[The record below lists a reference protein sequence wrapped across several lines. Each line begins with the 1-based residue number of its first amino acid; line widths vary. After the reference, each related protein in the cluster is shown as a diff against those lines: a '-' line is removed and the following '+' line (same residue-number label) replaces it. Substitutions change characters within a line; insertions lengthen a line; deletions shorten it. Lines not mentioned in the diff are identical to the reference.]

1 MKVFGFSLFGLFPIL
16 LAITITWS
24 LGGILTATEVFDSD
38 SKCSTAQSLE
48 YTNAVPWFYF
58 PYPFQFGMP
67 QFRSYAI
74 VPMIGSMLASMV
86 EVSVYRKCPYHMSF
100 FCTTELQLTIHF
112 STQSTGDYYSCASLS
127 GAPVPTAGIISRG
140 IAAEGI
146 GVIMSGLWGTGCGTT
161 SYAEN
166 IGAIALTGVGSRAV
180 VQCGAITMM
189 ILSIFAKF
197 GKEICICLYLS
208 IYFHMLKVS
217 SVHAL
222 L

>member
-1 MKVFGFSLFGLFPIL
+1 MH
-16 LAITITWS
+16 
-24 LGGILTATEVFDSD
+24 LT
-38 SKCSTAQSLE
+38 LH
-48 YTNAVPWFYF
+48 P
-58 PYPFQFGMP
+58 
-67 QFRSYAI
+67 
-74 VPMIGSMLASMV
+74 
-86 EVSVYRKCPYHMSF
+86 
-100 FCTTELQLTIHF
+100 

-189 ILSIFAKF
+189 ILSVFAKF
-197 GKEICICLYLS
+197 GKERCSSFISFYTLIYTMSQTDAYPIYIGVLLASMPHAMASGLYCVVFAMIVSVGLS
-208 IYFHMLKVS
+208 NLKHIDLDNQRNLFILGFSIFNSLRKVR
-217 SVHAL
+217 VILKHHVNCVL
-222 L
+222 HVTCR